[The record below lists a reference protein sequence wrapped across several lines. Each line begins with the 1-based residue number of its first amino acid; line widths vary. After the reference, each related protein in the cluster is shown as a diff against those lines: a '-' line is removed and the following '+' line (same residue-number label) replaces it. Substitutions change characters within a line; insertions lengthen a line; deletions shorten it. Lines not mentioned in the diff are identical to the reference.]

1 MTNTLVFSSN
11 KELIFNMSYLKCHV
25 WSFLYFTSFI
35 ILLAWYCFF
44 CSPTF
49 IRNNKEWRW
58 WTNIIHSPHYCLL
71 FQLEGTWKF
80 CFMLAGKFPMSQ
92 CHNNQMRRKKLV
104 NNKVIKVLCRIGS
117 ETLRFAEGEELLLF
131 DFLTNVSHYDSR
143 QAPTCLDGKPQSPL
157 VVRTSMFVYFI
168 GNFDAQ
174 NLEFETHLL
183 FRHRWRVSNA

>member
-1 MTNTLVFSSN
+1 MNKYYTLTT
-11 KELIFNMSYLKCHV
+11 LL
-25 WSFLYFTSFI
+25 SFVS
-35 ILLAWYCFF
+35 
-44 CSPTF
+44 
-49 IRNNKEWRW
+49 IRRYVEF
-58 WTNIIHSPHYCLL
+58 L
-71 FQLEGTWKF
+71 FQGS
-80 CFMLAGKFPMSQ
+80 GKVSDVTMSQ
-92 CHNNQMRRKKLV
+92 QPMRRKKLV
-104 NNKVIKVLCRIGS
+104 AVIPESKVIKVLCRIGS

-183 FRHRWRVSNA
+183 FRHRWRVSRVIHSGASFIGICILNYKRRCPCVCL

>member
-1 MTNTLVFSSN
+1 M
-11 KELIFNMSYLKCHV
+11 
-25 WSFLYFTSFI
+25 
-35 ILLAWYCFF
+35 
-44 CSPTF
+44 
-49 IRNNKEWRW
+49 
-58 WTNIIHSPHYCLL
+58 
-71 FQLEGTWKF
+71 
-80 CFMLAGKFPMSQ
+80 
-92 CHNNQMRRKKLV
+92 
-104 NNKVIKVLCRIGS
+104 LCRIGS

-183 FRHRWRVSNA
+183 FRHRWRVSNSGASFIGICILKYKRLCLSVSHIT